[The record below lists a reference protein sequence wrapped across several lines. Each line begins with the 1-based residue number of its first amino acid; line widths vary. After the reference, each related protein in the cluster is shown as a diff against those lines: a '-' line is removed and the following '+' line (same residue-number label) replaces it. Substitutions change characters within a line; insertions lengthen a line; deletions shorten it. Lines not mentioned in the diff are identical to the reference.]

1 MEKIKELKNYF
12 KYLKIDGYIVP
23 KNNKFFGEYVS
34 FNDDNLKYISNFSG
48 SSGFAMLLKD
58 KNYIFVDGRYTIQ
71 ANIECG
77 QNFKI
82 CNLPDELPFKIFAK
96 KKLIIGF
103 DPKLHTENSLKT
115 LFSKSQI
122 KLMPIEENLI
132 NKIWKSKKSL
142 KNYPFY
148 QLKQKATGESSNKK
162 ILKLKKIIRANKAD
176 YFLITASENIAWL
189 LNIRGFDSEYTP
201 LPHSHALIESNGKI
215 NLFCNLRKLKK
226 SLKVSLEKKNKNL

>member
-1 MEKIKELKNYF
+1 
-12 KYLKIDGYIVP
+12 
-23 KNNKFFGEYVS
+23 
-34 FNDDNLKYISNFSG
+34 
-48 SSGFAMLLKD
+48 
-58 KNYIFVDGRYTIQ
+58 
-71 ANIECG
+71 
-77 QNFKI
+77 
-82 CNLPDELPFKIFAK
+82 
-96 KKLIIGF
+96 
-103 DPKLHTENSLKT
+103 
-115 LFSKSQI
+115 
-122 KLMPIEENLI
+122 MPIEENLI

-226 SLKVSLEKKNKNL
+226 SLKVSLEKKIKIYDFDTLPSVIMKMFNKTIQIDSLTCSIFLKSIIEKNNIISTKVDPVYYLKSLKNQTEIKNIIECHVFDGAALTKFIFWLKNNYLKRKISEMDA